1 MGKVIF
7 RMWIGFVFEVWKLEA
22 VQEPLLPPLCVF
34 VFAMWHGM
42 QDLVPDQRSNLHP
55 PCSESM
61 ES

>member
-1 MGKVIF
+1 
-7 RMWIGFVFEVWKLEA
+7 MWIGFVFEVWKLEA
-22 VQEPLLPPLCVF
+22 VQEPLLPPLCVV

-42 QDLVPDQRSNLHP
+42 QDLNYLTKDQTCI